1 MPNVDDISNRILV
14 DEKATVAFGGE
25 LHDIIRKLCGESA
38 VVYLHGDL
46 GAGKTTL
53 VRGILRLMNHSG
65 AVKSPTY
72 TLCEPYDLADA
83 GQFCHLDL
91 YRLSNPEE
99 LEFLGIRDYVA
110 SGAMLFIE
118 WPSKG
123 EGWLPTP
130 DLQVALVESNN
141 GRQLKITALTDNGE
155 GVLTRMDEC
164 HA

>member
-1 MPNVDDISNRILV
+1 MSSFGSFTQFLP
-14 DEKATVAFGGE
+14 DEAATVAAGSAIGHA
-25 LHDIIRKLCGESA
+25 LTSGA
-38 VVYLHGDL
+38 VVFLMGEL
-46 GAGKTTL
+46 GAGKTTFT
-53 VRGILRLMNHSG
+53 RGALRALGYAGS
-65 AVKSPTY
+65 VKSPTY

-118 WPSKG
+118 WPSRG

-141 GRQLKITALTDNGE
+141 GRELKVTALTDNGE

>member
-1 MPNVDDISNRILV
+1 MSSFATFTQFLP
-14 DEKATVAFGGE
+14 DEAATVAAGYAVGRALTTGAIIFLMGE
-25 LHDIIRKLCGESA
+25 
-38 VVYLHGDL
+38 L
-46 GAGKTTL
+46 GAGKTTFT
-53 VRGILRLMNHSG
+53 RGALRALGYAGS
-65 AVKSPTY
+65 VKSPTY
-72 TLCEPYDLADA
+72 TLCEPYDLVDV

-130 DLQVALVESNN
+130 DLQVVLGESNN
-141 GRQLKITALTDNGE
+141 GRELRITALTADGE
-155 GVLTRMDEC
+155 GVLTRMEVY

>member
-1 MPNVDDISNRILV
+1 M
-14 DEKATVAFGGE
+14 
-25 LHDIIRKLCGESA
+25 
-38 VVYLHGDL
+38 
-46 GAGKTTL
+46 
-53 VRGILRLMNHSG
+53 
-65 AVKSPTY
+65 KSPTY

-83 GQFCHLDL
+83 VQFCHLDL

-99 LEFLGIRDYVA
+99 LEFLGIRDYIA

-118 WPSKG
+118 WPSNG

-141 GRQLKITALTDNGE
+141 GRELKVTALTDNGE